1 MNPSLVP
8 LRRAPRCRLPGGRR
22 VRAWCVAGGLAAAAA
37 WMVAVPA
44 ARATEAAAPADS
56 ATAAASPSANAGL
69 SSIAQALALTR
80 QNVQVPAGA
89 RVEVLPGELDPR
101 LKLAPCARIEPH
113 LPAGSRP
120 WGRTRVGLRCVSGPV
135 RWNVYLPLTVR
146 IWAPAV
152 VAASDLS
159 AGHTLVA
166 SNLTLA
172 EVDLA
177 ASNSPI
183 HTVAADVVGR
193 TLATALSAGSALRA
207 DALRQRQWFQAGETV
222 TVVAQGAGYAV
233 SGEGQALGHGL
244 EGQPVRVR
252 TDSGRILT
260 AMPVGTRRV
269 EIAL

>member
-8 LRRAPRCRLPGGRR
+8 WRLTLRCRPSGGGRGA
-22 VRAWCVAGGLAAAAA
+22 AWCAAVGLAAAAG
-37 WMVAVPA
+37 WMSPLPVAHA
-44 ARATEAAAPADS
+44 AEAEAAAD
-56 ATAAASPSANAGL
+56 TAL

-80 QNVQVPAGA
+80 QSIQVPAGA

-146 IWAPAV
+146 VWAPAV
-152 VAASDLS
+152 VAASDLA

-166 SNLTLA
+166 ADLKLA

-183 HTVAADVVGR
+183 HTVPAEVVGR
-193 TLATALSAGSALRA
+193 SLATALPAGSALRA

-222 TVVAQGAGYAV
+222 TVVAQGTGYAV
-233 SGEGQALGHGL
+233 SGEGQALGHGV

-269 EIAL
+269 EVPL

>member
-1 MNPSLVP
+1 MCPSLVP
-8 LRRAPRCRLPGGRR
+8 LRRDPRRRPSGGRGTA
-22 VRAWCVAGGLAAAAA
+22 AWCVAGGLAIASAWMAAA
-37 WMVAVPA
+37 PA
-44 ARATEAAAPADS
+44 ARAAEAAAPVDGASS
-56 ATAAASPSANAGL
+56 ALASL
-69 SSIAQALALTR
+69 AQALVLAR

-146 IWAPAV
+146 VWAPAV

-166 SNLTLA
+166 SDLKLA

-177 ASNSPI
+177 ASTSPV
-183 HTVAADVVGR
+183 HTVPADVIGR
-193 TLATALSAGSALRA
+193 SLATALPAGSALRA
-207 DALRQRQWFQAGETV
+207 DALRQRQWFQAGDTV
-222 TVVAQGAGYAV
+222 TVVARGAGYAV

-252 TDSGRILT
+252 TEGGRILT
-260 AMPVGTRRV
+260 AMPIGARRV

>member
-1 MNPSLVP
+1 MNPSL
-8 LRRAPRCRLPGGRR
+8 APSRHDLNGRLPGLR
-22 VRAWCVAGGLAAAAA
+22 VIAAWCLGSGLAAAGWMAPPIPAFAA
-37 WMVAVPA
+37 ESGEV
-44 ARATEAAAPADS
+44 T
-56 ATAAASPSANAGL
+56 ATASANAAL

-80 QNVQVPAGA
+80 QNIQVPAGA

-101 LKLAPCARIEPH
+101 LKLAPCDRIEPH

-146 IWAPAV
+146 VWAQAV
-152 VAASDLS
+152 VAASDLPT
-159 AGHTLVA
+159 GHTLTA
-166 SNLTLA
+166 ADLLLA

-183 HTVAADVVGR
+183 HTVPADVVGR
-193 TLATALSAGSALRA
+193 TLATALPSGSALRA

-233 SGEGQALGHGL
+233 SGEGQALGHGV

-252 TDSGRILT
+252 TESGRILT

-269 EIAL
+269 EVPL

>member
-1 MNPSLVP
+1 MRHDP
-8 LRRAPRCRLPGGRR
+8 RRRPTGARR
-22 VRAWCVAGGLAAAAA
+22 VAAWCAAGGLAAAGG
-37 WMVAVPA
+37 WIGTIPA
-44 ARATEAAAPADS
+44 ACAADAQAPADS
-56 ATAAASPSANAGL
+56 ATAQASASANAAL
-69 SSIAQALALTR
+69 TSIAQALALTR

-101 LKLAPCARIEPH
+101 LKLAPCAQIEPH

-146 IWAPAV
+146 VWAPAV
-152 VAASDLS
+152 VAASDLA
-159 AGHTLVA
+159 AGHTLAA
-166 SNLTLA
+166 SDLKLA

-183 HTVAADVVGR
+183 HTAVATVVGR
-193 TLATALSAGSALRA
+193 TLATALPAGSALRA
-207 DALRQRQWFQAGETV
+207 DALRQRQWFQAGDTV

-233 SGEGQALGHGL
+233 SGEGQALGHGV

-269 EIAL
+269 EVPL